1 LPVINFLRLCRLICG
16 KAAPFRQVFLNL
28 VRLRLTI
35 GGAAASIK
43 KPPPERRSL
52 SAQRA
57 AEPHNRQL
65 GFFMENNLSNT
76 KLSFIG
82 CGVMAEAMIAGL
94 LRKNLVAPEQIAASH
109 PRKNRREELNAKYK
123 IRVFESNAEAVK
135 GVQGKGDSIVAL
147 CVKPQRLS
155 GVLRELK
162 DTTTPSQIILSI
174 IAGARI
180 ETLSEA
186 LANQK
191 IVRAMPNTPSQIGAG
206 ITAWTCTE
214 NLSNDERANI
224 KSLLTALGKELHV
237 ETENMIDMAT
247 SLSATGPTYIF
258 MVMEALTDAGV
269 HLGFS
274 REMAKELVQETMLGS
289 VLFAMESHKH
299 PAELRNMV
307 TSPGG
312 TSADAIYQME
322 KGGLRTVL
330 SKAVY
335 SAYQK
340 AVALGQKK

>member
-1 LPVINFLRLCRLICG
+1 M
-16 KAAPFRQVFLNL
+16 
-28 VRLRLTI
+28 
-35 GGAAASIK
+35 S
-43 KPPPERRSL
+43 
-52 SAQRA
+52 
-57 AEPHNRQL
+57 
-65 GFFMENNLSNT
+65 NNLSNT
-76 KLSFIG
+76 NLSFIG
-82 CGVMAEAMIAGL
+82 CGVMAESMIAGL
-94 LRKNLVAPEQIAASH
+94 LRKKMVAPEQIAASH
-109 PRKNRREELNAKYK
+109 PRANRRAELNEKYE
-123 IRVFESNAEAVK
+123 IQIYESNAEAVER
-135 GVQGKGDSIVAL
+135 SRESENSTVAL
-147 CVKPQRLS
+147 CVKPQRLN
-155 GVLRELK
+155 GVLQELK
-162 DTTTPSQIILSI
+162 DVVSANQIILSI
-174 IAGARI
+174 VAGAKI
-180 ETLSEA
+180 ETLSES
-186 LANQK
+186 LGNEK

-214 NLSNDERANI
+214 AVSDEERANI
-224 KSLLTALGKELHV
+224 KTLLTALGKELYV

-289 VLFAMESHKH
+289 VLFAIESHKH

-340 AVALGQKK
+340 AVALGKKK